1 MMVLHCGVK
10 GRGKCGRLARRWVRW
25 TYKGIGDGT
34 CITKAHGICQKC
46 LDNPAHDYEDLG
58 AVDQPMLQ
66 KVSA

>member
-1 MMVLHCGVK
+1 
-10 GRGKCGRLARRWVRW
+10 LARRWVRW